1 MDALEIAG
9 ISFEAGGR
17 PILREVSLT
26 VAAGETV
33 ALLGPSGSGKTTLLR
48 IVAGLDQPTA
58 GAVRFSQSDV
68 SSVPAHRRGFGM
80 MFQDHALFPH
90 LDVAG
95 NVDFGLK
102 LAHWDAA
109 RRVSRRSSVLALVG
123 LAGFERRTIE
133 KLSGG
138 ERQRVALA
146 RALAPQPRLL
156 MLDEPLGSLDR
167 GLRERLATDLRGILE
182 SLGVPALYVTH
193 DQFEA
198 FTVAD
203 RLAIMNEGR
212 IVRTGTPREVWED
225 PGTEF
230 VARFLGMD
238 NIVPAAALGGFAQAA
253 GGQPLALLRDEG
265 ATLADAPGAGVVS
278 GAVVSAHFQG
288 AKTELRLSA
297 GGADLS
303 FTFPSDIELPAAG
316 ETVHVRVPRV
326 QGIQAGD
333 GTLPGSEP

>member
-1 MDALEIAG
+1 MDTLEIVAIG
-9 ISFEAGGR
+9 FEAGGR
-17 PILREVSLT
+17 QILRDVSLS
-26 VAAGETV
+26 VAPGETV

-48 IVAGLDQPTA
+48 MVAGLDRPSSGSIRFA
-58 GAVRFSQSDV
+58 GAEVTAI
-68 SSVPAHRRGFGM
+68 PAHRRGFGM

-102 LAHWDAA
+102 QSGWDARQRVE
-109 RRVSRRSSVLALVG
+109 RRCEVLDVVG
-123 LAGFERRTIE
+123 LAGFEQRTIE

-167 GLRERLATDLRGILE
+167 GLRERLSSDLRGILR

-198 FTVAD
+198 FTVAH
-203 RLAIMNEGR
+203 RLAILNEGR
-212 IVRTGTPREVWED
+212 VVRAGTPREIWDE
-225 PGTEF
+225 PRTEF

-238 NIVPAAALGGFAQAA
+238 NIVPADAFPALSPASGEPSAPLLLLRNEGVELGVAA
-253 GGQPLALLRDEG
+253 GPN
-265 ATLADAPGAGVVS
+265 VVS
-278 GAVVSAHFQG
+278 GPVESVEFRGEATEVRIAAAGLLVSF
-288 AKTELRLSA
+288 S
-297 GGADLS
+297 
-303 FTFPSDIELPAAG
+303 FPSGIELPAAG
-316 ETVHVRVPRV
+316 DVAHVFIPV
-326 QGIQAGD
+326 IQSLQPGD
-333 GTLPGSEP
+333 GALL

>member
-1 MDALEIAG
+1 MDGLQLNG

-17 PILREVSLT
+17 AILRDLSLS
-26 VAAGETV
+26 VAPGETL

-48 IVAGLDQPTA
+48 MVAGLDRPSA
-58 GAVRFSQSDV
+58 GAVSFAGDDV
-68 SSVPAHRRGFGM
+68 TSLPPHRRGFGM

-102 LAHWDAA
+102 QAHWDSA
-109 RRVSRRSSVLALVG
+109 RRSARRTEVLELVG
-123 LAGFERRTIE
+123 LAGFEHRTIE

-146 RALAPQPRLL
+146 RSLAPQPKLL

-167 GLRERLATDLRGILE
+167 GLRERLATDLRSILE
-182 SLGVPALYVTH
+182 GLGVPALYVTH

-198 FTVAD
+198 FTVAG

-212 IVRTGTPREVWED
+212 IVRTGAPREVWED
-225 PGTEF
+225 PRTEF

-238 NIVPAAALGGFAQAA
+238 NIIPAATLDGFASAA
-253 GGQPLALLRDEG
+253 GNSPLVLLRDEG
-265 ATLADAPGAGVVS
+265 ATLAAGPGPGVLTGTVTS
-278 GAVVSAHFQG
+278 IHFHGAD
-288 AKTELRLSA
+288 TELRLSTA
-297 GGADLS
+297 GGPLA
-303 FTFPSDIELPAAG
+303 FTFSSSQELPALG
-316 ETVHVRVPRV
+316 ETTHVLVPGA
-326 QGIQAGD
+326 QPIQAGD
-333 GTLPGSEP
+333 GLL

>member
-1 MDALEIAG
+1 MDGVALTG
-9 ISFEAGGR
+9 VSFEAGGR
-17 PILREVSLT
+17 AILRDVSLS
-26 VAAGETV
+26 VAPGETL

-48 IVAGLDQPTA
+48 LAAGLDRLSA
-58 GAVRFSQSDV
+58 GAVSFAGNDV
-68 SSVPAHRRGFGM
+68 TNLPPHRRGFGM

-102 LAHWDAA
+102 QAHWDAA
-109 RRVSRRSSVLALVG
+109 RRAARRREVLDLVG
-123 LAGFERRTIE
+123 LAGFEQRTIE

-146 RALAPQPRLL
+146 RALAPQPKLL

-167 GLRERLATDLRGILE
+167 GLRERLATDLRAILE
-182 SLGVPALYVTH
+182 GLGVPALYVTH

-212 IVRTGTPREVWED
+212 IVRDGAPRAVWED
-225 PGTEF
+225 PRTEF

-238 NIVPAAALGGFAQAA
+238 NIVPAASLPGFAPPP
-253 GGQPLALLRDEG
+253 GGEQLLLLRDESV
-265 ATLADAPGAGVVS
+265 TLAGGLGPGVVA
-278 GAVVSAHFQG
+278 GTVLSAHFQG
-288 AKTELRLSA
+288 ATTELRLSTA
-297 GGADLS
+297 GGPLS
-303 FTFPSDIELPAAG
+303 FTFPSSLALPAAG
-316 ETVHVRVPRV
+316 KTTHVAAPRV
-326 QGIQAGD
+326 QAIQAGD
-333 GTLPGSEP
+333 GSLL